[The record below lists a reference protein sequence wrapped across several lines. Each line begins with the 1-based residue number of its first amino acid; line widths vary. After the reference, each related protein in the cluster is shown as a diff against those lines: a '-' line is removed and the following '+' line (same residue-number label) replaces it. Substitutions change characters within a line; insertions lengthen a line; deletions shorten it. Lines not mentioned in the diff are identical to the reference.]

1 MEKLLKFIF
10 SRNKRTFLVLL
21 GASLILILVFHS
33 QTEESDYFAHL
44 PNFGKELSSEEI
56 AKWDLTVTPD
66 GENLPEGYGTFA
78 EGKIIYNRQCK
89 ECHGKDGRGLSAE
102 ELVGYVG
109 SLKTVEKVK
118 TIGSYWPYAT
128 TLFDYIRRAMP
139 PASPY
144 SLSVNQ
150 TYSIVAYLLSL
161 NGIFPVDG
169 QLNRDT
175 LIKIEMPNRYGFVN
189 VDAK

>member
-10 SRNKRTFLVLL
+10 SGNKKTLL
-21 GASLILILVFHS
+21 ILLAVFLILIFHNKK
-33 QTEESDYFAHL
+33 ESNDLADVPGL
-44 PNFGKELSSEEI
+44 GKELSSSQI
-56 AKWDLTVTPD
+56 RKWDLTVTPD
-66 GENLPEGYGTFA
+66 GTNLPEGYGTFE
-78 EGKIIYNRQCK
+78 EGKIIYEGTCK

-109 SLKTVEKVK
+109 SLKTEQKIK

-139 PASPY
+139 PESPY

-150 TYSIVAYLLSL
+150 TYSITAYLLSL
-161 NGIFPVDG
+161 NGIFSADS
-169 QLNRDT
+169 QLDKDA
-175 LIKIEMPNRYGFVN
+175 LIKIEMPNKYGFIN
-189 VDAK
+189 VDGN